1 MSSYSHCVGDEK
13 EKPRH
18 SGRLVVAV
26 NDQGSFFNAKL
37 GDKVLTVGRRAPMG
51 NTLRAQA
58 TILIHE
64 LGHLMNGIAA
74 PKPVR
79 FCPAIA
85 RWIRLNSRSWRSADE
100 CSIIG
105 RVTESWQQGSTRAA
119 RQPSIRA
126 CASWSR
132 TEGDRKHN
140 HLDPPQPNRTPDA
153 FCRSLG
159 IPGQGERD
167 SGVNANTIP
176 G

>member
-1 MSSYSHCVGDEK
+1 MTRALSSTQSWVTRSSRSGDAH
-13 EKPRH
+13 RWAH
-18 SGRLVVAV
+18 S
-26 NDQGSFFNAKL
+26 
-37 GDKVLTVGRRAPMG
+37 
-51 NTLRAQA
+51 RAQA

-140 HLDPPQPNRTPDA
+140 HLDPPQPNRTG
-153 FCRSLG
+153 RVLSL
-159 IPGQGERD
+159 PGDSGARRTGFRGEREHD
-167 SGVNANTIP
+167 SGVRRTGFQAEGEP
-176 G
+176 